1 MAVAVREIVWIL
13 SLLRDIQVDHSKAAL
28 LFNDSQFALHIVANL
43 VFHERIKCI
52 EIDCHVVRDKMVQGV
67 IRLLHI
73 RTQS

>member
-1 MAVAVREIVWIL
+1 MAVVMCKIVWIL

-28 LFNDSQFALHIVANL
+28 LFNDSQSALYIAANP
-43 VFHERIKCI
+43 VFHERTKHI
-52 EIDCHVVRDKMVQGV
+52 EIDCHVVRDKMVQV